1 MACKVQGFTLTNIKA
16 RMDQE
21 QLVAWIKNP
30 APPMPKVFPGPL
42 EEEDVQVIRDIAAYL
57 ELQ

>member
-1 MACKVQGFTLTNIKA
+1 
-16 RMDQE
+16 MDQE